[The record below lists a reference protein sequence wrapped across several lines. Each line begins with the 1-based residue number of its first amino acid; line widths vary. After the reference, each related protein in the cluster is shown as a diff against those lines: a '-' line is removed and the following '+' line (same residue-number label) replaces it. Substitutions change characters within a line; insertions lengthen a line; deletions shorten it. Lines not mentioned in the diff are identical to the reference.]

1 MEGSQVLP
9 LEITAVPETLTVG
22 LIAKHNVCLWSLRCQ
37 SSVLTNTLLGLNPS
51 LCFVEWL
58 CVCVTVWKRMGD
70 VCESKKKRKK
80 TSVKCLCPS
89 LIPLPA
95 FDDDAIQG
103 QAIFHWIKAFSRSTS
118 ELKWM
123 MVFVWL
129 LCVWKKQS
137 KSSGDQKAFIFLR
150 LSMADSIVNS
160 LYFFPHLQSYSN
172 SKCRGIWFFQTYTV
186 FKMQCIHLNH
196 RMYIIYWSAFWPL
209 SQLLIQLL
217 LLKNK

>member
-70 VCESKKKRKK
+70 VCESKKKKRKK
-80 TSVKCLCPS
+80 TNVKCLCPS

-95 FDDDAIQG
+95 FDDAIQG

-123 MVFVWL
+123 MVIVWL
-129 LCVWKKQS
+129 LCVWTKTDKRRPEGIYISASIYGWFSCQLTVLFFPTYS
-137 KSSGDQKAFIFLR
+137 LTATPSAEGFDFFKPTLFLKSSVFTWITECILYIDQ
-150 LSMADSIVNS
+150 LSDHYHSY
-160 LYFFPHLQSYSN
+160 LYNY
-172 SKCRGIWFFQTYTV
+172 Y
-186 FKMQCIHLNH
+186 
-196 RMYIIYWSAFWPL
+196 Y
-209 SQLLIQLL
+209 
-217 LLKNK
+217 